1 MSMNG
6 KTALVVGA
14 SRTIGLGLVREL
26 VSRGWKVI
34 GTVRGQGRT
43 ALHDLADSSDG
54 DVAVETLDMNDQE
67 QLAALR
73 RRLAATQLDLVFVN
87 GAIADDDL
95 PVGEVPTETFV
106 EVMVTNALSPM
117 RVIEVLQDLVPR
129 TGTLGVMSSTQGS
142 ISMNTNGGH
151 EVYRASK
158 SALNQLMRSFA
169 ARHADDPRTLLLV
182 DPGWVQTDLGGAG
195 AALTVEESVPGVVD
209 TITAHEGEGGLHYVT
224 YQGDTVAW

>member
-1 MSMNG
+1 MNG